1 MNGHV
6 NMGEA
11 CQDMNKGILG
21 MLECMGEW
29 EWLQEAFNGPKEK
42 KTLKY
47 NAWESL
53 VKLVPKNVGA
63 WVH

>member
-6 NMGEA
+6 NMGEL
-11 CQDMNKGILG
+11 CQDINKDSLG

-29 EWLQEAFNGPKEK
+29 EWLQEAFNCPKEK

-47 NAWESL
+47 NA
-53 VKLVPKNVGA
+53 
-63 WVH
+63 